1 MSLYAT
7 NPTHNLCCYTQALAH
22 ENLIARIISQ
32 TRLYRFFLIIIHG
45 HLVSYFDKCHV
56 VESVI
61 SLEAFTLLAYYVA

>member
-1 MSLYAT
+1 MSLYPT

-22 ENLIARIISQ
+22 ENLYARISQ
-32 TRLYRFFLIIIHG
+32 TRVYRFFLIIIHG
-45 HLVSYFDKCHV
+45 HLDSYFEKCHV